1 VSDLKA
7 QGAHGPAP
15 RLRSRERRRAEL
27 PVRYLLDLRLFL
39 LLTAPGREEA
49 LEAFRASLAR
59 HRPKPGEEAPPDLEL
74 TPLALLQALG
84 VDPPRFDFF
93 TLPAEVALSG
103 ESLKATSL
111 VVKVIESCLRKS
123 PELQPDSLRKRAES
137 AQPPEGSAARELFD
151 LCVTRVVSREGFED
165 AIVKQL
171 SFDFLFRFPFPD
183 VLREEVFEFLCA
195 SLFATD
201 ETVAGLSKMRAIK
214 TLWDRAYPRIIKGN
228 PGARGEIQ
236 ALDREMKVR
245 TRADLLAGEL
255 VHHAVLGT
263 AVGKRFQPVTA
274 FTLDS
279 TERARAR
286 AIAYKSALRSFLDQ
300 ITPQD
305 LASLRSNLD
314 AWRPGALVSCQEDG
328 ACEAPMTTGDLP
340 VLPCDRGP
348 SYPLGRRGGS
358 EASSPEPQGEDR
370 GHEGGE
376 VEVEVGDGDAEHGE
390 PRHGGTEGER
400 HDGDHDAVIAD
411 LDPERRLPGA
421 EEEP

>member
-1 VSDLKA
+1 VS
-7 QGAHGPAP
+7 GGS
-15 RLRSRERRRAEL
+15 LR
-27 PVRYLLDLRLFL
+27 
-39 LLTAPGREEA
+39 
-49 LEAFRASLAR
+49 
-59 HRPKPGEEAPPDLEL
+59 
-74 TPLALLQALG
+74 
-84 VDPPRFDFF
+84 
-93 TLPAEVALSG
+93 
-103 ESLKATSL
+103 ATSL
-111 VVKVIESCLRKS
+111 VVKVVESNLRKS
-123 PELQPDSLRKRAES
+123 PELQPDSLRKHAEN
-137 AQPPEGSAARELFD
+137 ARPPEGSAGRELFD

-165 AIVKQL
+165 LIVKQL

-214 TLWDRAYPRIIKGN
+214 TLWDRAYPRIIKKN

-263 AVGKRFQPVTA
+263 AAGKRFHPVTA

-279 TERARAR
+279 AERARAR
-286 AIAYKSALRSFLDQ
+286 AIAYKSALRFFLDQ
-300 ITPQD
+300 ITPED
-305 LASLRSNLD
+305 LTSLRSNLD
-314 AWRPGALVSCQEDG
+314 AWRPGALVTCDEDG

-358 EASSPEPQGEDR
+358 EASPEPQGEDR
-370 GHEGGE
+370 SDDRGG
-376 VEVEVGDGDAEHGE
+376 VEVEVRDGDAEHRE
-390 PRHGGTEGER
+390 PRHGGAEGER